1 MSLATRCTAC
11 GTVFRV
17 VQDQLRMS
25 SGWVRCG
32 RCSEV
37 FNALE
42 SLVDLG
48 APEPGPPSAHASR
61 IMDTLAQVS
70 AAAEEDRLPATGGEG
85 ADGQPA
91 LAERAAAPVMPV
103 TPGVGAA
110 LAPAAALPPAPAADT
125 PPPVDAA
132 AAGDDPPPARLPAPA
147 GAQAPPGFVR
157 QVDRAAR
164 WRHPLVRAALASA
177 CVGAALLLAVQ
188 IHQTHHDWL
197 AARWP
202 ALRAASQWLC
212 AWRGCEIE
220 PPRQLDALVVDS
232 SALVRAGAP
241 GTYQLSLSLRNR
253 SPVAARVPALDLVLS
268 DAGGQTTTRRVLSLA
283 ELGVRGQAIAG
294 GGELN
299 AAARLRVDGPP
310 VVGYTIEIFYP

>member
-91 LAERAAAPVMPV
+91 LAERAAAPAAPVMPVTPV

-125 PPPVDAA
+125 SP
-132 AAGDDPPPARLPAPA
+132 
-147 GAQAPPGFVR
+147 PPGFVR